1 MHPDLSI
8 TWTACRVGKDRR
20 YTSHDF
26 ISRFHRETALHPAGV
41 LQRSADAVG
50 PRLRVDYLGPSDAP
64 LNKGGWA
71 ARKERLPAADSD
83 ASGAGA
89 PAGAPP
95 AAPAPSPAAAAGAG
109 GAAPADAQQA
119 NAPAATP
126 AGAPRSGGRGVAAV
140 ASRGAPRRSGRGRA
154 AARIAASPAAAAS
167 NGDGSSAGSP
177 STSRLDAF
185 AALIRARSGTFRPM
199 RDNILQT
206 NAAWNHKNARRRGI
220 SWFFAP
226 HIWKAITTVDQQL
239 ARSNLFPDLPTEAEY
254 RGDGIPCDCGD
265 AIVSSIRTT
274 LTNHDIPAAFAN
286 ELGFERHAEL
296 GILCFVPQLQDWLI
310 ERLPVEVYSAVSTYV
325 GVRSERDKERAGRTT
340 EARASQAAST
350 AATTTRADGAA
361 ALPPARSA
369 ARAASAP
376 EPQGTAAAPPVA
388 GPGRRQQDPAASPA
402 AGRGLLSPPPRRPES
417 TG

>member
-1 MHPDLSI
+1 M
-8 TWTACRVGKDRR
+8 
-20 YTSHDF
+20 
-26 ISRFHRETALHPAGV
+26 
-41 LQRSADAVG
+41 
-50 PRLRVDYLGPSDAP
+50 DYLGPSDAP
-64 LNKGGWA
+64 LNRGGWA
-71 ARKERLPAADSD
+71 ARKGREDQRQAAADSD

-109 GAAPADAQQA
+109 GAAPADAPPA

-296 GILCFVPQLQDWLI
+296 GILCFVPQLQNWLI

-376 EPQGTAAAPPVA
+376 EPQGTAAASPVA
-388 GPGRRQQDPAASPA
+388 GPGRQQDPAASQA